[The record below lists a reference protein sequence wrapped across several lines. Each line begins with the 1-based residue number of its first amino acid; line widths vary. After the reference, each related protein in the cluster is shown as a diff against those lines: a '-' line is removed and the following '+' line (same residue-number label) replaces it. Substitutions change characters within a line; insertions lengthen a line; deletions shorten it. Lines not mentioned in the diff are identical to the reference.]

1 MFLNK
6 ESEKSRESFKIYQ
19 IFKKKIFL
27 NVSAELDME
36 NSICLISVH
45 SFIEKPTVILFI
57 LNVKI

>member
-45 SFIEKPTVILFI
+45 SFIEKPTEILFI

>member
-6 ESEKSRESFKIYQ
+6 ESEKVENHLKYIRFLR
-19 IFKKKIFL
+19 KKIFL
-27 NVSAELDME
+27 NVSAKLDME

-45 SFIEKPTVILFI
+45 SFIEKPTEVLFI